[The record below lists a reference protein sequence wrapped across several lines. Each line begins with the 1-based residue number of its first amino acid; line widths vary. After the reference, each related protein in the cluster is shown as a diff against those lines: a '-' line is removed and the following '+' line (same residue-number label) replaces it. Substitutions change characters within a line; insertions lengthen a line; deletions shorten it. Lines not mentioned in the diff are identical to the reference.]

1 MGIACDV
8 VTCKNN
14 LGEFCNKVDIYIS
27 EAEMGE
33 PLCQDAEFENAEN
46 QETMENKYMVIG
58 TFRQCRKDCEGEALS
73 DLTYDEAMKV
83 KAEWRKRKRYKDVIC
98 IKQN

>member
-1 MGIACDV
+1 
-8 VTCKNN
+8 
-14 LGEFCNKVDIYIS
+14 
-27 EAEMGE
+27 
-33 PLCQDAEFENAEN
+33 
-46 QETMENKYMVIG
+46 MVIG

-83 KAEWRKRKRYKDVIC
+83 KAEWRKRKRYKDVVC

>member
-27 EAEMGE
+27 EAETGE
-33 PLCQDAEFENAEN
+33 PLCQDAEFENEEN
-46 QETMENKYMVIG
+46 
-58 TFRQCRKDCEGEALS
+58 
-73 DLTYDEAMKV
+73 
-83 KAEWRKRKRYKDVIC
+83 
-98 IKQN
+98 